1 LGKSSS
7 PEATLAQKGI
17 SQMLRKTDYIK
28 NENSEKIS
36 SEIMK

>member
-17 SQMLRKTDYIK
+17 SQMFQKKNIK

-36 SEIMK
+36 SQILK